1 MNLIP
6 DSKVETLRQAFL
18 SGESVRGAMHQ
29 AGVAK
34 LTVEKFY
41 REFRESGMQQPLCA
55 CGRESGHKGWCS
67 HRYSK
72 SEARQT
78 FMEHWGK
85 PKQNGNEMPLS
96 DGIVGEC
103 RTDPPRDLMKDG
115 IWLVPEHERPPGWER
130 LCSTTSKDFL
140 PVQSME
146 AVVKDSL
153 TTQLSEEIG
162 QLTVAPT
169 GGENASIRIDP
180 EDKPIA
186 CNDDTA
192 AVNGANRRCE
202 AEGPT
207 PPAPVCKCGKPAK
220 HRGRCKGAGFGGLTV
235 REQREVDKLKPKP
248 PKPGPKWK
256 WLFDRLAAG
265 EDKFKVDVPAGLTL
279 DAYRNQMR
287 SILSHSNATK
297 MLKFNVNRDGEALII
312 SRNGTWHGELGT
324 SHFSPSNDEPKQ
336 EVFLPIEM
344 ETKDSTPPYDD
355 EPLRTSKDAEKH
367 LLELSVEYWTG
378 NWPDG
383 DNTPDYLCERMAELA
398 DEVKVR
404 REIEKAIDVAGA
416 WAYDPDNPSTDPLGD
431 WERAAASIAYQQR
444 VAGRT
449 EERAKLTAK
458 SNISR

>member
-18 SGESVRGAMHQ
+18 SGESVRGAMRQ

-115 IWLVPEHERPPGWER
+115 IWPVPEHERPPGWER
-130 LCSTTSKDFL
+130 MCSANGGSK
-140 PVQSME
+140 E
-146 AVVKDSL
+146 SL
-153 TTQLSEEIG
+153 TTQLSEESG

-169 GGENASIRIDP
+169 GGENASIGSDL
-180 EDKPIA
+180 EDNPITG
-186 CNDDTA
+186 NTDTA
-192 AVNGANRRCE
+192 AVNGADRRCE

-207 PPAPVCKCGKPAK
+207 PSAASCQCGKPAN
-220 HRGRCKGAGFGGLTV
+220 HRGRCKGSGF
-235 REQREVDKLKPKP
+235 
-248 PKPGPKWK
+248 PGKKVSARSTDNISQKRKTDSPMQWV
-256 WLFDRLAAG
+256 FDRMDAG
-265 EDKFKVDVPAGLTL
+265 EDPVIVPVPAGAAARLFVETL
-279 DAYRNQMR
+279 REEMAARK
-287 SILSHSNATK
+287 ATGTIRWRFQWPNGEDP
-297 MLKFNVNRDGEALII
+297 KFNGVEEALEAYEKA
-312 SRNGTWHGELGT
+312 HT
-324 SHFSPSNDEPKQ
+324 SYFAPSNEAEKE
-336 EVFLPIEM
+336 EVASPTAL
-344 ETKDSTPPYDD
+344 ETKEHKPQPDN

-367 LLELSVEYWTG
+367 LLELCIAYWTTAY
-378 NWPDG
+378 PDG
-383 DNTPDYLCERMAELA
+383 DHTPDYLCERMAELA

-404 REIEKAIDVAGA
+404 REIEKAIDEAGA

-431 WERAAASIAYQQR
+431 WERAAASIAYRQR
-444 VAGRT
+444 LAGRA
-449 EERAKLTAK
+449 EEREKLAAKGG
-458 SNISR
+458 ISR